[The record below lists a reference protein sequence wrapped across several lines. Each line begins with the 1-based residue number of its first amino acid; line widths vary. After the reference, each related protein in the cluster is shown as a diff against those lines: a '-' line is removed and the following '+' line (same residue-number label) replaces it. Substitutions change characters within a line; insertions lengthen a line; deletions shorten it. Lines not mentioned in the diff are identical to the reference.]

1 MINIIGAIMLVGA
14 AAAWG
19 VGSVLRLKGRVQ
31 NLSSILTALEV
42 MRGEICERLTP
53 MPELL
58 EMLRDESPYPAGLFF
73 EKVRNSMS
81 DLGTYSFAAI
91 WRRSVETTP
100 ELLLTE
106 QETQTLAE
114 LGFSLGRYDAKEQ
127 KQRALVY
134 HPADGDFFAEGRG
147 AEGQGLQNTSF
158 SGCCSGVFAVII
170 LL

>member
-1 MINIIGAIMLVGA
+1 MINIIGAIMLIGA

-127 KQRALVY
+127 SNALSYTIRRMEIFLQKAEAQRDKDSKTQAFLGV
-134 HPADGDFFAEGRG
+134 AA
-147 AEGQGLQNTSF
+147 
-158 SGCCSGVFAVII
+158 GVFAVII